1 MNFRNKRKIVVG
13 SKILIKHE
21 PFTVKEIDEPW
32 ALISPSNKKSG
43 GWGVVL
49 LSDVE
54 KKQRGEIV
62 WMAFLLRSD
71 YTLAGIDSLLTTSEP
86 NNSALKW
93 FVILRSHK

>member
-13 SKILIKHE
+13 SKILIKRE

-54 KKQRGEIV
+54 KSGVMKLSGWLFI
-62 WMAFLLRSD
+62 A
-71 YTLAGIDSLLTTSEP
+71 
-86 NNSALKW
+86 K
-93 FVILRSHK
+93 